1 MNCWEISFFLFLSI
15 VLFSGVTILLSLT
28 VFMNMVQN
36 IMPNTSDAVPLIGQ
50 SVWCVFDPWVFLTVP
65 ICWNRLEPSVI
76 LHLYDNVFFR
86 LKTVAVSYDHVTVV
100 YWFEYKLSL
109 RHISLIEALIKKT
122 PKDFHCSFIF
132 IWKMNEAC
140 KEQSFVILLH
150 KPQERTPQKK
160 YSYLLN
166 VFVEKIKI

>member
-1 MNCWEISFFLFLSI
+1 MGFTFSIS
-15 VLFSGVTILLSLT
+15 VTRYMVSGVTILLSLT

-65 ICWNRLEPSVI
+65 ICWNRLEPAVI

-132 IWKMNEAC
+132 IWKMNESC
-140 KEQSFVILLH
+140 KEQSFVISLH
-150 KPQERTPQKK
+150 KPQERTLPPQKNTHI
-160 YSYLLN
+160 YWMCLLR
-166 VFVEKIKI
+166 K

>member
-1 MNCWEISFFLFLSI
+1 MGFTFSIS
-15 VLFSGVTILLSLT
+15 VTRYMVSGVTILLSLT

-140 KEQSFVILLH
+140 KEQSFVISLH
-150 KPQERTPQKK
+150 KPQERTPLPKK
-160 YSYLLN
+160 EYSYLLN
-166 VFVEKIKI
+166 VFVEKKKV